1 MEINPNFPKF
11 LLVIVFNYSNRKQIR
26 TYELTGDGER
36 FVGIQGGDE
45 GRQGPHGR
53 MLSPRENGTR
63 VQKMSQRL
71 LPPDRATIL
80 DIWSNPQ

>member
-1 MEINPNFPKF
+1 MEINPILSKF
-11 LLVIVFNYSNRKQIR
+11 LLVMVFNYNNRKQIR

-36 FVGIQGGDE
+36 FVGIQGGRE
-45 GRQGPHGR
+45 GRPGQHGR
-53 MLSPRENGTR
+53 MTSPGENGTR

-71 LPPDRATIL
+71 LPLDRATIL